1 MKINSSITPDKLTR
15 MDYYQIIT
23 SSLMV
28 ILGIII
34 LVRSFFTG
42 FFVLTFLVSGGFLF
56 IGIYRLSFVYKYL
69 KRRKR

>member
-1 MKINSSITPDKLTR
+1 MKINSTNTHDKLTR
-15 MDYYQIIT
+15 MDYYQTIT

-42 FFVLTFLVSGGFLF
+42 FFVLTLLVSGGFLF

-69 KRRKR
+69 KSRKK